1 MTAPRYPIY
10 VPSKG
15 RSTNAQALT
24 IRFLMLDK
32 VPFRVVVE
40 EDEHDA
46 YAAVVGEER
55 ILVLPESG
63 GGLIYARNWIKAHAI
78 AEGHERHWQLDDN
91 MRHVR
96 RMWKNTRVPC
106 NSGPALRC
114 VEDFSDRYEN
124 VAISGLAYEMFVV
137 PYQRIPPF
145 YLNQHVY
152 SCTLVNN
159 QIPHQWRL
167 RHNDD
172 TDMCL
177 QVLADGWCTVLINA
191 FMVSKVRTMKIAGG
205 NTDDLY
211 QGDGRLKMARSL
223 ERVWPGTVRTDRR
236 YGRPQHVIAKAW
248 QQFDTPLKLKPGIDL
263 AALAGTR
270 EEYGLDLKQVRPTIK
285 SDRLQ
290 REFDKRQEA
299 DEG

>member
-1 MTAPRYPIY
+1 MLPRYPIY

-15 RSTNAQALT
+15 RWTKAQALT
-24 IRFLMLDK
+24 VRFLMLDK
-32 VPFRVVVE
+32 VPFRLVCEEEEVE
-40 EDEHDA
+40 H
-46 YAAVVGEER
+46 YAPLVGADR
-55 ILVLPESG
+55 ILTLPESG
-63 GGLIYARNWIKAHAI
+63 GGLIFARNWIKAHSI

-106 NSGPALRC
+106 NSGPALRA

-137 PYQRIPPF
+137 PYQQIPPF

-159 QIPHQWRL
+159 AIPHTWRL

-172 TDMCL
+172 TDICL

-205 NTDDLY
+205 NTADLY

-223 ERVWPGTVRTDRR
+223 ERVWPGVVRTDRR
-236 YGRPQHVIAKAW
+236 YGRPQHVIARSW
-248 QQFDTPLKLKPGIDL
+248 LNFDTPLKLKPGVDLEQL
-263 AALAGTR
+263 AASR
-270 EEYGLDLKQVRPTIK
+270 DEYGMELKQVRAKVK
-285 SDRLQ
+285 SDRLA
-290 REFDKRQEA
+290 REYERRQS
-299 DEG
+299 DG